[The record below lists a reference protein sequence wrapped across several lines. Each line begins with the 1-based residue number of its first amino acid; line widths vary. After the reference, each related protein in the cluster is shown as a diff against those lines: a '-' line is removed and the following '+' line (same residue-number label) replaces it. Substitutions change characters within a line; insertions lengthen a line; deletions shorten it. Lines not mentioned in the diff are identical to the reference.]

1 MVKQPKINM
10 SQQNKIG
17 SVEAATGQ
25 EALDKLRDQHPE
37 LSTNAPRDI
46 KHWTVP
52 KLLITFEGTELK
64 VTSLV
69 ANGCLQR
76 WIRREAAH
84 SGETEERE
92 LEKQIIAAVQ
102 AFVDASGM
110 ATRVTWAA

>member
-1 MVKQPKINM
+1 M

-25 EALDKLRDQHPE
+25 EALDKLHAHHPE
-37 LSTNAPRDI
+37 IMTDAPRDI
-46 KHWTVP
+46 NQWTVP

-102 AFVDASGM
+102 TFVDARGM